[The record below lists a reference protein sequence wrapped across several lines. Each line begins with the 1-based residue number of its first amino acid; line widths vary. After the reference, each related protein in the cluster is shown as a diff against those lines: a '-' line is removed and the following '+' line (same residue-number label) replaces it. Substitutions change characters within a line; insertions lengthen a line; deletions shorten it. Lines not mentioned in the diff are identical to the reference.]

1 MMAINEIKD
10 LPIAPSPRRGN
21 KCVPP
26 MCETSQTANETLVL
40 NDALNRT
47 VSKSDDTVKQRNVIM
62 SGTVISLPRSKET
75 LTKLVRNILGDIVA
89 IATTLDEIFDECSPE
104 RVDEMKR
111 RLEFIQAEVEA
122 IKAFSPREPVG
133 WITG

>member
-1 MMAINEIKD
+1 
-10 LPIAPSPRRGN
+10 
-21 KCVPP
+21 
-26 MCETSQTANETLVL
+26 MCDTSQTANETLVL

-47 VSKSDDTVKQRNVIM
+47 VSKSDDTVKQRSVIM
-62 SGTVISLPRSKET
+62 SETVLAFPRSKET

-89 IATTLDEIFDECSPE
+89 VATTIDEIFDECSPE
-104 RVDEMKR
+104 QLDEMKR

-122 IKAFSPREPVG
+122 LKDFYPREMAG